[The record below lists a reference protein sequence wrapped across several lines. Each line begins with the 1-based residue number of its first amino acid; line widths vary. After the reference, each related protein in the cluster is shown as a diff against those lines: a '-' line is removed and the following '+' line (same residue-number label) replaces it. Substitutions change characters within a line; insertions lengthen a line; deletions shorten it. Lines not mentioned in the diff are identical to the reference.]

1 MTPRPHAF
9 GTQSAQTRAVSL
21 DSLDRRGWWL
31 ATTLYLGGGNARA
44 RVPGEGRPAGLGP
57 RG

>member
-1 MTPRPHAF
+1 MTRRRHAF
-9 GTQSAQTRAVSL
+9 GTQRAQTCAGSL

-31 ATTLYLGGGNARA
+31 ATTLLMWVGGART
-44 RVPGEGRPAGLGP
+44 RVPGGIGA